1 MRVVL
6 PLALLLTV
14 AACDG
19 PPAAAPT
26 AAPAAP
32 ASSSPTPAPPLP
44 PAAVSEVAPPPA
56 TQPSPKIVLLDAGA
70 APRSARSYAFVKG
83 RTDKRIVTV
92 RQSAAREGEQAREA
106 AAYALTVELTPRAV
120 ELAGAKMELRVVK
133 ITVPDAKGA
142 ERMKAE
148 AQLAPLVGITG
159 AFDISPR
166 GEVGAADFTL
176 DEKLAGPGSEVF
188 AQSLQQ
194 ALDLV
199 DRDRLRQTL
208 RLLRRALLGRDI
220 ARDEPLLA
228 EKPVPA
234 AHARQHARGTRGAD
248 AGGGLTLRRHARLTH
263 GDHKF
268 RDVSFGDRDDLADS
282 SCLQVREVARQI
294 ATVGG
299 HRVDRPPPLE
309 RDVPQVA
316 FDLAHERCRG
326 APVVTRTAR

>member
-1 MRVVL
+1 M
-6 PLALLLTV
+6 
-14 AACDG
+14 
-19 PPAAAPT
+19 
-26 AAPAAP
+26 
-32 ASSSPTPAPPLP
+32 
-44 PAAVSEVAPPPA
+44 SEVAPPPA

-199 DRDRLRQTL
+199 VAPLPSEPIGVGAKWERTIDSKGQGQESRVTHAFTL
-208 RLLRRALLGRDI
+208 TEVAADGGVVTADVVLAMQKH
-220 ARDEPLLA
+220 PLVQ
-228 EKPVPA
+228 KGVPA
-234 AHARQHARGTRGAD
+234 GATEEASAKGAYRYAFKLDHVATKVTGEISITRRIEVPGSQGGPRQSFAEIV
-248 AGGGLTLRRHARLTH
+248 TLKNA
-263 GDHKF
+263 
-268 RDVSFGDRDDLADS
+268 
-282 SCLQVREVARQI
+282 
-294 ATVGG
+294 
-299 HRVDRPPPLE
+299 LE
-309 RDVPQVA
+309 TPK
-316 FDLAHERCRG
+316 
-326 APVVTRTAR
+326 